1 MNKTLDMIKGE
12 YKIMD
17 QKVLAVVGGHEI
29 TDKEVDAFIKSLPRE
44 QQAYAS
50 NPQFR
55 AQCQEQLEALY
66 SFAKYGED
74 LKLDETEEYKSVME
88 NARKD
93 ILARLAMKQ
102 LFDSVKVTDEEVKDY
117 YEANKSQFKKGAT
130 VHAKHILTD
139 SEEKCNQILESIV
152 SGEKVFEDAAK
163 EFSTCPSGQRGG
175 DLGEFGKGQM
185 VKEFEDA
192 AFAAEIG
199 HVVGPVKTQ
208 FGYHLIK
215 VEEKKDAAESSFDE
229 VKEQIKSQLKQ
240 GDAYSKKVAELTEK
254 YKEK

>member
-1 MNKTLDMIKGE
+1 
-12 YKIMD
+12 MD

-29 TDKEVDAFIKSLPRE
+29 TDKEVDAFIQSLPRE

-55 AQCQEQLEALY
+55 AQCQEQLVALY
-66 SFAKYGED
+66 SFAKYGEE
-74 LKLDETEEYKSVME
+74 LKLDETEEYKTVME

-102 LFDSVKVTDEEVKDY
+102 VFDGVTVTDEEVKDY
-117 YEANKSQFKKGAT
+117 YEANKSKFKKGAT

-192 AFAAEIG
+192 AFGAEVG
-199 HVVGPVKTQ
+199 KVVGPVKTQ

-215 VEEKKDAAESSFDE
+215 VEEKKDETQSSFDE
-229 VKEQIKSQLKQ
+229 VKDQIKSQLRQQKQ
-240 GDAYSKKVAELTEK
+240 GDAYSQKVAELTA
-254 YKEK
+254 KEKEK